1 MGCSC
6 CKEVAPKDYEKC
18 NSDMERLKASK
29 KAYHYIAPC
38 GYDFNRGDNRMP
50 PKKKRKKRN

>member
-38 GYDFNRGDNRMP
+38 GMDFSRGSKITP
-50 PKKKRKKRN
+50 KKIKKKRK